1 MGDPVWCGGIG
12 ESIMWGEAHSSKGL
26 PLHNDR
32 CLDGENLGGLKAAT
46 P

>member
-1 MGDPVWCGGIG
+1 MEGPCVVWRNG